1 MLEDTQR
8 PSEQKGS
15 VQRVGE
21 FMLRQAKV
29 FFGSFRGKSFREQM
43 KTKNFYVLVL
53 FILATLTTLYILVDP
68 SPNLHT
74 IVTETH
80 RQISNIHIPTN
91 IRQTKKELLEVDK
104 KYLDILDFPY
114 STIKPPLTVVPKNV
128 TRAVRAKRLLDAEV
142 LAKDPVIVVPLL
154 SGCYDEAVRFLNSV
168 KKYVP
173 KKLVVFY
180 DLGISGKEN
189 TMLSKACNGSVY
201 NCEVKTFVFNRYPS
215 HVRSNSLGAYVPLLL
230 QESLN
235 SYHAV
240 IWSNPQEY
248 FINGMQSI
256 AGVISKAR
264 EIGIVA
270 WSIKD
275 TTSSIT
281 YFKMYTFFDVK
292 KEQYYFHRAVK
303 TSHLVVFNT
312 EKVRTKIMLPWIKC
326 ALVEECISPTGSQ
339 NSGGYCSEKRPRYLY
354 SGCHHYEQSALNLIL
369 GKEFSFVE
377 TPYIANEEIFGV
389 ESTNKSVTSSIMV
402 TKEDDAQTIS

>member
-1 MLEDTQR
+1 
-8 PSEQKGS
+8 
-15 VQRVGE
+15 
-21 FMLRQAKV
+21 
-29 FFGSFRGKSFREQM
+29 
-43 KTKNFYVLVL
+43 
-53 FILATLTTLYILVDP
+53 
-68 SPNLHT
+68 
-74 IVTETH
+74 TH

-154 SGCYDEAVRFLNSV
+154 SGCYDEAVRFLNS
-168 KKYVP
+168 
-173 KKLVVFY
+173 
-180 DLGISGKEN
+180 
-189 TMLSKACNGSVY
+189 LSKACNGSVY

-230 QESLN
+230 
-235 SYHAV
+235 
-240 IWSNPQEY
+240 QEY